1 MGSRVT
7 FRVDGSEKIGLGH
20 LVRCLAL
27 ADAVERQG
35 GRASFVG
42 RAFAPREGDLKPRR
56 PLAEVAQELLK
67 RPAPF
72 RFDELPDG
80 IDETEDA
87 RRTLAAAG
95 EQGSDLVLVDHYRLG
110 AVWWRAVR
118 GELPLAAIDDV
129 GRSDLGKNVDLV
141 INPNAGARE
150 DGYEPAPR
158 ILCGPRFVMLREE
171 FFRHRDQREER
182 WEEGT
187 AACKART
194 DRDRRIVVSM
204 GGSDPDGVT
213 ARVLRALRGVSGQF
227 VVDVMPGAC
236 LARDA
241 SARRQ
246 AALDARI
253 RLHTE
258 PSCMP
263 EVMARGHL
271 AIVGGGSTT
280 YECAF
285 LGLPPL
291 MIQLADNQAGVCRAL
306 SQANVGVFA
315 GEWQS
320 VVDEGLADEVRDM
333 LADEGRIRNM
343 SLAGMQLVDGQGSR
357 RVAAAMT
364 SIRDRG

>member
-1 MGSRVT
+1 MGPRVT

-27 ADAVERQG
+27 ANAVEQQG
-35 GRASFVG
+35 GRASFVC
-42 RAFAPREGDLKPRR
+42 RAFAPREGAAKPRR
-56 PLAEVAQELLK
+56 PLAEVAQDLLK

-80 IDETEDA
+80 IDEAEDA
-87 RRTLAAAG
+87 RSTLEAAG

-110 AVWWRAVR
+110 AAWWKAVR
-118 GELPLAAIDDV
+118 DELPLAAIDDV

-141 INPNAGARE
+141 INQNAGARE
-150 DGYEPAPR
+150 DWYESAPR
-158 ILCGPRFVMLREE
+158 TLCGPRYVMLREE
-171 FFRHRDQREER
+171 FFEHRDRREAR

-187 AACKART
+187 AAYKARAG
-194 DRDRRIVVSM
+194 RDRRIVVSM
-204 GGSDPDGVT
+204 GGSDPNGVA

-227 VVDVMPGAC
+227 AVDVMPSAG
-236 LARDA
+236 LTRDE

-258 PSCMP
+258 SSRMP

-306 SQANVGVFA
+306 SRADVGVFA

-320 VVDEGLADEVRDM
+320 VVDGGLADEVRDM
-333 LADEGRIRNM
+333 LADEDRVRKM

-364 SIRDRG
+364 SMRDRG